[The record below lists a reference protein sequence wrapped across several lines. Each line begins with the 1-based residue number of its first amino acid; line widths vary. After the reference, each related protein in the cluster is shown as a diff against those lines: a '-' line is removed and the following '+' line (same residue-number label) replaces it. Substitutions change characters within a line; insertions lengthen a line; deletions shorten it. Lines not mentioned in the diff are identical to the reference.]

1 MLRWLA
7 LLWLAL
13 PVTGWA
19 ADKLVALPR
28 LEARVTDLTG
38 TLSGEQRTRLED
50 RLAALE
56 REKGAQ
62 VAVLLLP
69 TVRPES
75 IEQFGIRLAE
85 DWKVGRKGVDDGV
98 IFIVA
103 KNDRELRIEVG
114 YGLEGAIPDAV
125 AKRVID
131 EIVVPRF
138 RQGDFFDGIKA
149 GVEQLAGLIAGE
161 ALPDPGTTAGSTEE
175 EDSYFALMVFAM
187 MAAPFARAL
196 LGVAGALIAAGVA
209 GYFAYALFASWIAV
223 LIAGAVVF
231 VFSLARASG
240 GGGGGG
246 GSWSSGGGGF
256 SSSSGG
262 FSGGGGSFGGGGSSG
277 SW

>member
-13 PVTGWA
+13 LAPTGWA
-19 ADKLVALPR
+19 ADDLVALPP
-28 LEARVTDLTG
+28 LTARVTDLTG
-38 TLSGEQRTRLED
+38 TLAQEQRTQLED

-85 DWKVGRKGVDDGV
+85 SWKIGRKGVDDGV

-114 YGLEGAIPDAV
+114 YGLEGAIPDAT

-138 RQGDFFDGIKA
+138 KQGDFFGGIEA
-149 GVEQLAGLIAGE
+149 GVERLAGLIAGE
-161 ALPDPGTTAGSTEE
+161 PLPEPETTAGSSEA

-223 LIAGAVVF
+223 LIAGAIVF
-231 VFSLARASG
+231 VFSLARAS
-240 GGGGGG
+240 GGGGG

-256 SSSSGG
+256 SSGSGG